1 MRSWLTILIIIACGL
16 VVKANHIAFE
26 FTPLHQEAY
35 DYITSLRFEEGEK
48 VVEKIKI
55 TQPSNKLVYLIEDYL
70 DFLTI
75 FINEEKEEFK
85 EREKNKDLRLN
96 AIKEGDKND
105 PYYLFA
111 QAEIHLHWALS
122 RLKFGEYLTAAVEI
136 NKAMGM
142 LEKNQ
147 NLFPDFISNKKS
159 LSALH
164 AAAGTIPDRYKGIIG
179 LISNFE
185 GSIQQGLKEIN
196 EVIASSD
203 SENYIFYKEA
213 LAIKTMILMHLANDK
228 TGAWEFLKKQQLNY
242 KENPILSFLYA
253 NAATHAGQ
261 NDMAVSILSER
272 IKSPRYASM
281 HYLDLMLGNALLSK
295 LDPSA
300 DVYIKS
306 FLQHFK
312 GENYIKDGYR
322 KLAWYELVINN
333 DRMGY
338 LKNMEKCASS
348 GHTLFDEDKAA
359 DEEAYSGIVPNKDL
373 LKARILFDGGYGE
386 KALAVINRIGH
397 NSLTDEEKLEFL
409 YRKGRVLQE
418 LQNHKE
424 ALEVFRECIDQGQS
438 SRRYF
443 ACNAALQSGIILE
456 ESGKYNEAKSSFELC
471 LSMNPNEY
479 RNSLH
484 QKAKSGLIRLKE
496 RGN

>member
-1 MRSWLTILIIIACGL
+1 MLRFCLVLSILSFVLTA
-16 VVKANHIAFE
+16 KAVNPAFD

-35 DYITSLRFEEGEK
+35 DYITALRFEEGEK
-48 VVEKIKI
+48 TISRIK
-55 TQPSNKLVYLIEDYL
+55 TLQPDNKLIFLIEDYL

-75 FINEEKEEFK
+75 FINEEQTEFK
-85 EREKNKDLRLN
+85 NREKNKETRIS

-147 NLFPDFISNKKS
+147 TLFPNFISNKKS

-185 GSIQQGLKEIN
+185 GSIQQGLREIN
-196 EVIASSD
+196 EVISSSD
-203 SENYIFYKEA
+203 PDSYIFYKEA
-213 LAIKTMILMHLANDK
+213 LAIKTMILMHLANDEA
-228 TGAWEFLKKQQLNY
+228 GAWEFLKKQDLNH
-242 KENPILSFLYA
+242 KENPILCFLYA
-253 NAATHAGQ
+253 NAAVHAGK
-261 NDMAVSILSER
+261 NDVAINILSQR

-281 HYLDLMLGNALLSK
+281 PYLDLMLGNALLSK

-300 DVYIKS
+300 NVYIKS
-306 FLQHFK
+306 FLEHFK

-322 KLAWYELVINN
+322 KLAWYELVVKNN
-333 DRMGY
+333 KMGY
-338 LKNMEKCASS
+338 LQNMEKCAAS

-359 DEEAYSGIVPNKDL
+359 DEEAYSGIIPHKGL
-373 LKARILFDGGYGE
+373 LKARILFDGGYGNQ
-386 KALAVINRIGH
+386 ALKEINKIDIEGL
-397 NSLTDEEKLEFL
+397 NEEEKLEFL
-409 YRKGRVLQE
+409 YRKGRILQE
-418 LQNHKE
+418 LNQNTE
-424 ALEVFRECIDQGQS
+424 ALLIFNECIDNGQF

-456 ESGKYNEAKSSFELC
+456 REGKVNAAKSSYETC

-484 QKAKSGLIRLKE
+484 QKAKSGLLRLKE
-496 RGN
+496 RGI